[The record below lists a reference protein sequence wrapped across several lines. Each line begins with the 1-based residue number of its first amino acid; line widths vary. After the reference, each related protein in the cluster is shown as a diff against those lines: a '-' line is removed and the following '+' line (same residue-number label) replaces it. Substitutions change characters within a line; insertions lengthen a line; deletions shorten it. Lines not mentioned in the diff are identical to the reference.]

1 MLPYLKKCIEAG
13 TDEVGRGCLAGSV
26 VSAAVILPMDFDN
39 PLIMDSKKLNE
50 KKLKIA
56 YDIICKE
63 AIAIG
68 IGINSPERID
78 EINILRASI
87 ESMHFAL
94 DGLTHQEHFEHIIVD
109 GNQFTQYKTIPHTC
123 VIKGD
128 ATYYSIAAA
137 SIVAKYT
144 RDKIMADLDKEF
156 PGYDWA
162 SNVGYATKKHRE
174 AIKKLGPNKWHRKT
188 FIGNVLMEMNTGK
201 LF

>member
-1 MLPYLKKCIEAG
+1 MKAYLKDCIEVG
-13 TDEVGRGCLAGSV
+13 TDEVGRGCLGGNV
-26 VSAAVILPMDFDN
+26 VSAAVILPKYFDN

-56 YDIICKE
+56 YDIIVNE

-68 IGINSPERID
+68 IGVNSPQRID

-94 DGLTHQEHFEHIIVD
+94 DEIYQHGFEHIIVD
-109 GNQFTQYKTIPHTC
+109 GNQFTQYKKIPHTT

-144 RDKIMADLDKEF
+144 RDKMMEELDKEF
-156 PGYDWA
+156 PGYGWA
-162 SNVGYATKKHRE
+162 DNVGYATQKHRE
-174 AIKKLGPNKWHRKT
+174 AIKKLGPTVWHRKS
-188 FIGNVLMEMNTGK
+188 FIGNVLMEMNTRK